1 MPEPCCQVRTARI
14 ETGCVLQGTVVQLSG
29 QAPTMMQTG
38 STLMYA
44 WVK

>member
-1 MPEPCCQVRTARI
+1 MRNAVLLQRTMM
-14 ETGCVLQGTVVQLSG
+14 QLPG
-29 QAPTMMQTG
+29 QPPTMMQTG